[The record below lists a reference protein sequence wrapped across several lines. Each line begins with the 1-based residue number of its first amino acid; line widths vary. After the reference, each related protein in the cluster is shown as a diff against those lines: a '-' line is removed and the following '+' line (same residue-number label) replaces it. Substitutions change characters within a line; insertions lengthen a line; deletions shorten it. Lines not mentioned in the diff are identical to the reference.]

1 MIYALSLCEVGV
13 EQTPAFRSLYMAD
26 GLWQSFASRLTG
38 HIHTTVMRD
47 VRSPHI
53 LLILEFW
60 TAESHYIASREAA
73 EVRAFEVSIGA
84 LTKSHRNIG
93 LFAFQNAD
101 NQTRTACGES

>member
-1 MIYALSLCEVGV
+1 MIYALSLYEVGV
-13 EQTPAFRSLYMAD
+13 EQTPAFRSLFLAD

-53 LLILEFW
+53 FLILEFW
-60 TAESHYIASREAA
+60 TAESHYIAARETD
-73 EVRAFEVSIGA
+73 EVRAFELSIET
-84 LTKSHRNIG
+84 LTKSRWNLS

-101 NQTRTACGES
+101 K